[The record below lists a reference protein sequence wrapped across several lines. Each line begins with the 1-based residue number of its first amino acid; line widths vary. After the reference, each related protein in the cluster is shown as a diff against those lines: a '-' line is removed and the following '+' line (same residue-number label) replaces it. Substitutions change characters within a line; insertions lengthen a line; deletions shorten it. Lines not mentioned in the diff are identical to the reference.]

1 MDLVLNAAVRCS
13 DGAGGQITRIILNPL
28 TKKVTDVV
36 VRGPNRLGPERMVP
50 VEEIATATTEEVTL
64 RLSRKALARMQ
75 RFITHEFVPQQ
86 DTYISGGAAATFY
99 WPYSIPARELLD
111 VTHPAI
117 PPEELAVRRS
127 DRVEAIDG
135 QIGHVD
141 ALLID
146 PQTEAI
152 THLILRE
159 GHLWGRREVT
169 IPISQIVAIEDGVVR
184 LSVDKGTVEA
194 QPAVPTRELQA
205 AVSPP
210 NVADSPA
217 THRQ

>member
-1 MDLVLNAAVRCS
+1 MDLALNAAVRCS
-13 DGAGGQITRIILNPL
+13 DGSGGQITRIILNPL
-28 TKKVTDVV
+28 TKKVTDIV
-36 VRGPNRLGPERMVP
+36 VRGPSRLGAERLVP
-50 VEEIATATTEEVTL
+50 VEEIVTATPEEVTL
-64 RLSRKALARMQ
+64 QLTRKALSRMQ

-86 DTYISGGAAATFY
+86 DTSMSGGAAATFY
-99 WPYSIPARELLD
+99 WPYSIPARDTLD

-159 GHLWGRREVT
+159 GHLWGRRELT

-184 LSVDKGTVEA
+184 LGVDKATVET
-194 QPAVPTRELQA
+194 QPAIPTHGYQA
-205 AVSPP
+205 EEPQP
-210 NVADSPA
+210 RVADA
-217 THRQ
+217 AAAGHQ